1 MTIESIP
8 SEEPPS
14 FGDSWL
20 TLSAQDRRLARLCGV
35 MLAVMGS
42 GSMIG
47 VASSLYLLDY
57 APLLLIALSP
67 IGRHLVLVAPIVD
80 PLAFMLVSVT
90 RRMVFYLSSFYLGR
104 AMGPAGIPWLEAR
117 AARFARFVRWL
128 ESLFARYRHAVVLT
142 MSGPTVS
149 ALAGISGMSVW
160 LFASLALP
168 GLILRMLIVLGFA
181 EWMREPIEWLL
192 AFIDGYRLP
201 GTVILVLGVLLFQGA
216 RWWGARART

>member
-1 MTIESIP
+1 MTTESI
-8 SEEPPS
+8 SSNGPPS
-14 FGDSWL
+14 FGDPWL
-20 TLSAQDRRLARLCGV
+20 TISAQDRRLARICGGI
-35 MLAVMGS
+35 LAVLGT

-47 VASSLYLLDY
+47 LASSLYLLNY

-80 PLAFMLVSVT
+80 PVAFMLVSVT
-90 RRMVFYLSSFYLGR
+90 RRMLFYLPSFYLGR
-104 AMGPAGIPWLEAR
+104 ALGPAGIPWLEAR

-128 ESLFARYRHAVVLT
+128 ERLFASYRHAVVLT
-142 MSGPTVS
+142 MAGPTVS

-160 LFASLALP
+160 LFVSLALP

-192 AFIDGYRLP
+192 TLIHAYRLP
-201 GTVILVLGVLLFQGA
+201 GTVILVLGVLAYQGT
-216 RWWGARART
+216 RWWGARGRT